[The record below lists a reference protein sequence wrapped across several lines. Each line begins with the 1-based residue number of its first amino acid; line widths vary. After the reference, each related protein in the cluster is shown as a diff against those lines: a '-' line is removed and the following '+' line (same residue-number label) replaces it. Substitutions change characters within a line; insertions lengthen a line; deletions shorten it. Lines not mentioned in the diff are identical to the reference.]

1 MRVEPSMKPR
11 VTISI
16 NLQTLRYV
24 DRLVGKRGASRSEVV
39 ESFIREVRR
48 RPREAAL
55 ARRAKE
61 FFAAPEPKAE
71 TEEREDWMKASLE
84 TLQLDR

>member
-1 MRVEPSMKPR
+1 MKPR

-16 NLQTLRYV
+16 SQQALSYV

-39 ESFIREVRR
+39 EAVIRESRR
-48 RPREAAL
+48 RQREAGL

-61 FFAAPEPKAE
+61 FFGEAELEAE
-71 TEEREDWMKASLE
+71 TEERRDWLKASRE
-84 TLQLDR
+84 TLRIER

>member
-1 MRVEPSMKPR
+1 MKPR

-16 NLQTLRYV
+16 DQQTLLYV

-39 ESFIREVRR
+39 ESFIRESWQRQ
-48 RPREAAL
+48 REAAL

-61 FFAAPEPKAE
+61 FFAEPETQAE
-71 TEEREDWMKASLE
+71 REEREDWMRASLE
-84 TLQLDR
+84 TLKVDR